1 MSLILD
7 KDNKSTKG
15 CCMIFIDESG
25 RVYRNW
31 EHFMAENTYEPSII
45 VAPAKGIFNTDA
57 EGKVCLEFFTAPS
70 SSVGAKILS
79 ITDKTATVTG
89 LGASACFIG
98 GMLTVALLPIAAPAI
113 GIAMAGAGLV
123 GAASAGYSMV
133 RSTQKMKDLSE
144 HEKSLNIKDAE
155 ARGHWLGLIGGLTG
169 FVSGVASHGIDI
181 IARSGTHVPAFFRGS
196 IDAINA
202 ASIAVNGV
210 GVIDGFSTVFLKW
223 NEEKISTLEIM
234 QLSASLF
241 MFTHSIYNFETAN
254 SIITKTH
261 HDITVN
267 EFRDKLSQNQRQHY
281 HKMAS
286 ESLKVHGK
294 GHKDVIRSLR
304 AIPNQTDFQKMHKAD
319 NAITEGMATA
329 AALLVA
335 KFCKKYFVVDE
346 NDLANT
352 VLNAM
357 TLLSDHAF
365 DVFVDVVERFVECK
379 GDLVQKS
386 LRGII
391 SLEEVMSDVLISVT
405 SISESLGLDT
415 SEFIETLTKTD
426 NFLSALIERI
436 YDMYKDYERVSPN
449 QTCAECKGVFS
460 TTTTKSVKE

>member
-1 MSLILD
+1 MV
-7 KDNKSTKG
+7 
-15 CCMIFIDESG
+15 FIDETG
-25 RVYRNW
+25 RVYTNW
-31 EHFMAENTYEPSII
+31 QHFMSENTYDPSII
-45 VAPAKGIFNTDA
+45 VAPKNGIFNTDDK
-57 EGKVCLEFFTAPS
+57 GKVCLEFFTAPS

-98 GMLTVALLPIAAPAI
+98 GMLTVALLPVAAPAI

-155 ARGHWLGLIGGLTG
+155 ARGHWLSLIGSMTG
-169 FVSGVASHGIDI
+169 FVSGVASHGIDLL
-181 IARSGTHVPAFFRGS
+181 ARSGHHIPAIFRGS

-241 MFTHSIYNFETAN
+241 MFTHSMYNFETAN
-254 SIITKTH
+254 SIIKKH
-261 HDITVN
+261 QDLTVN
-267 EFRDKLSQNQRQHY
+267 EFRDKLGQTQRHHY
-281 HKMAS
+281 HKMAQA
-286 ESLKVHGK
+286 SLKVHGK
-294 GHKDVIRSLR
+294 GHHDVIRSLR
-304 AIPNQTDFQKMHKAD
+304 AIPNQSDFQKMHKAD
-319 NAITEGMATA
+319 NVITEGMVTA
-329 AALLVA
+329 ATLLVA

-346 NDLANT
+346 NDLTNT
-352 VLNAM
+352 ILNAM

-379 GDLVQKS
+379 GEIVQKS
-386 LRGII
+386 LRGMI
-391 SLEEVMSDVLISVT
+391 SVEEVMSDILSSVT
-405 SISESLGLDT
+405 SISESLGLDA

-426 NFLSALIERI
+426 NFLCALIERI
-436 YDMYKDYERVSPN
+436 YDLYKDYERVEPN
-449 QTCAECKGVFS
+449 QTCAECKGVF
-460 TTTTKSVKE
+460 TVKSVL

>member
-1 MSLILD
+1 
-7 KDNKSTKG
+7 
-15 CCMIFIDESG
+15 MIFIDETG

-31 EHFMAENTYEPSII
+31 EHFINENTYDPCVI
-45 VAPAKGIFNTDA
+45 VAPAKGIFNTDVD
-57 EGKVCLEFFTAPS
+57 GKVCLEFFTAPS

-98 GMLTVALLPIAAPAI
+98 GMLTVALLPVAAPAI

-144 HEKSLNIKDAE
+144 HEKSLNIRDAE
-155 ARGHWLGLIGGLTG
+155 ARGHWLGLIGGMTG

-181 IARSGTHVPAFFRGS
+181 LARSGHHIPAFFRGS

-254 SIITKTH
+254 AIIKKH
-261 HDITVN
+261 NSDITVN
-267 EFRDKLSQNQRQHY
+267 EFRDKLGQTQRQHY
-281 HKMAS
+281 HKMAQ
-286 ESLKVHGK
+286 ETLKVHGK
-294 GHKDVIRSLR
+294 GHHDVIRSLR

-319 NAITEGMATA
+319 NVITEGMVTA
-329 AALLVA
+329 ATLLVA

-346 NDLANT
+346 NDLMNT
-352 VLNAM
+352 ILNAM
-357 TLLSDHAF
+357 ALLSDHAF

-379 GDLVQKS
+379 GDVVQKT
-386 LRGII
+386 LRGMI
-391 SLEEVMSDVLISVT
+391 SVEEMMSDILTSVT
-405 SISESLGLDT
+405 SISESLGLDA
-415 SEFIETLTKTD
+415 SEFIETLTKTE

-436 YDMYKDYERVSPN
+436 SDMYKDYERVEPN
-449 QTCAECKGVFS
+449 QTCGDCKGCYTVKS
-460 TTTTKSVKE
+460 ATTAAQKA